1 MRMRLAPLLVLPLLV
16 VGVACGSDS
25 NTSLA
30 SGEPSTTTTSS
41 TLSPSSTA
49 VPTEACS
56 TSTIRVQ
63 LQAQDGLSEATAA
76 KRQAIFDAA
85 VACDYDALAKLAGPQ
100 FNFTFGDA
108 AGGAA
113 AYWQAREAADEPV
126 MKLLVQILNLPHVA
140 RDLPDGGAKYVSWP
154 SADQDVRTAADWNAL
169 KGVYT
174 DEQVAGFKSSDLY
187 TGYRVGITESGD
199 WMYFVA
205 GD

>member
-1 MRMRLAPLLVLPLLV
+1 MRRLPLLALPLLV
-16 VGVACGSDS
+16 AVACGSDG
-25 NTSLA
+25 TTTA
-30 SGEPSTTTTSS
+30 SSGDPVTTTSS
-41 TLSPSSTA
+41 TTTSTSTSA
-49 VPTEACS
+49 APASLCS
-56 TSTIRVQ
+56 TSTLRIQ

-113 AYWQAREAADEPV
+113 AYWEAREAHGEPV
-126 MKLLVQILNLPHVA
+126 IKVLVQILNLPHVA
-140 RDLPDGGAKYVSWP
+140 RQLPDGGAKYVSWP
-154 SADQDVRTAADWNAL
+154 SADQDVRTAADWDAL

-174 DEQVAGFKSSDLY
+174 DEQVAGWRSSDLY
-187 TGYRVGITESGD
+187 TGYRVGISDSGD